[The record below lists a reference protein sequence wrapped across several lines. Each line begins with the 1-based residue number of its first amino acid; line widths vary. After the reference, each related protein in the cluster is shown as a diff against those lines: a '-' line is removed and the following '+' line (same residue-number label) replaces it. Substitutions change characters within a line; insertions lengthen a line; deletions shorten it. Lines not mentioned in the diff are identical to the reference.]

1 MISTLIHFRIEMDI
15 DSDQVETVRKIEEV
29 KSDEEITDLELNVKI
44 EKSGEKGSIKTEVF
58 EEKNYLEPLQIIGE
72 KRKNQEKS
80 NLENETKKK
89 EEYGLFE
96 DLDYQE
102 EPQEIQEIDIDDLD
116 NQVSEISLH

>member
-58 EEKNYLEPLQIIGE
+58 EEKNDLEPLQIIGE

-89 EEYGLFE
+89 EEYGVFE

>member
-1 MISTLIHFRIEMDI
+1 MDVNSEHVEISERIDNE
-15 DSDQVETVRKIEEV
+15 Q
-29 KSDEEITDLELNVKI
+29 ITDIELEVKI
-44 EKSGEKGSIKTEVF
+44 EKLDEKTYIKTEVL
-58 EEKNYLEPLQIIGE
+58 EEKNNSDSFKIICG